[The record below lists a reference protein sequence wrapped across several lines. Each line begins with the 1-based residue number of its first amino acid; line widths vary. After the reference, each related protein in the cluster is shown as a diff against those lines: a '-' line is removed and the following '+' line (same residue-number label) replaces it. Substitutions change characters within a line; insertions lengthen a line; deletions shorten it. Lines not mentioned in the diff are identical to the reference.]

1 MACNLELSKAK
12 KLVLKLLQILEKAKF
27 HVDWLP
33 DSDFDIGRRKS
44 LIKKRF

>member
-1 MACNLELSKAK
+1 MALKFELTRK
-12 KLVLKLLQILEKAKF
+12 KFVLQMLLILKKAKF

-33 DSDFDIGRRKS
+33 DPDFDIGRRKS

>member
-1 MACNLELSKAK
+1 MTSQLELSKK
-12 KLVLKLLQILEKAKF
+12 KFLLQMLLILKKAKF

-33 DSDFDIGRRKS
+33 DPDFDIGRRKS